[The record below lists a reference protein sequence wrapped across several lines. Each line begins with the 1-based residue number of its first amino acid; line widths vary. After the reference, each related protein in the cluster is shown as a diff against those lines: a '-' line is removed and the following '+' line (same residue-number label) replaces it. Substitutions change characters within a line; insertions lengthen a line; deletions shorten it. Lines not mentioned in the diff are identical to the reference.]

1 MSFLGDA
8 QEFPAIVLTELHIEM
23 LALNLQFF
31 RLDDVI
37 HFPGSADSTATDL
50 HNGSKILVFFIRP
63 RNGGVG
69 KLAILP
75 DSAGRLPGGAI
86 FAHPCACSA
95 RCPHGHRWSVGVGT
109 AVGVGVGV
117 GLPFTA
123 LRCPCNRW
131 GCDAVRSIYNLVR
144 VFERTR
150 SNMLRPIDPGSYQSP
165 EGQRPAAVTPPIEL
179 ERRAHDPYAA
189 FRFGGFSLFTAGN
202 LLSITGRL
210 MLAVAVEWELYAR
223 THSATA
229 LGLVGL
235 AIAVPVV
242 TLSLPAG
249 HLADRFSRR
258 RIILVAQIFSALAS
272 AALALVSWRHLSIPP
287 IAPLRAGNHALAAI
301 ATIFERHRPTF
312 HFDDASIPLIYLL
325 LFIGGAARTF
335 SWAARSSF
343 FPTLVSRDAFANA
356 VTWNNSVF
364 QIGSVVGPAISGLL
378 VAYLGFPFV
387 YMLDALCAFSF
398 FVLVLPIRRS
408 TQLRDQTETGTWKSL
423 MAGIRFVFSK
433 KVILATITLDLF
445 AVLLGGATALLPIFA
460 DQILHCGPIGLGW
473 MRAAPG
479 VGAFVMALVV
489 AHVPPIKRAGKT
501 LFWCVTGFGVV
512 TILFGLSKALW
523 LSLGLLFLIGAFDS
537 VSVIIRGSIV
547 QLVTPDEVRGRV
559 SSVNNI
565 FIGTSNEFGALE
577 SGLTAALFGPV
588 ISVVAGGIGTILVVL
603 GVAFHWPESRK
614 IGTLD
619 KTLR

>member
-1 MSFLGDA
+1 MLSIFACSRRLYRRRFGEWKKNPQFLSTFLGWA
-8 QEFPAIVLTELHIEM
+8 A
-23 LALNLQFF
+23 
-31 RLDDVI
+31 
-37 HFPGSADSTATDL
+37 
-50 HNGSKILVFFIRP
+50 
-63 RNGGVG
+63 
-69 KLAILP
+69 
-75 DSAGRLPGGAI
+75 
-86 FAHPCACSA
+86 
-95 RCPHGHRWSVGVGT
+95 
-109 AVGVGVGV
+109 
-117 GLPFTA
+117 LPFRGPKACLTFPLLA
-123 LRCPCNRW
+123 
-131 GCDAVRSIYNLVR
+131 GCYADHSIYNLVR

-150 SNMLRPIDPGSYQSP
+150 SSMPPPTDPRSYESP
-165 EGQRPAAVTPPIEL
+165 EGQRPAVTQPVEL

-189 FRFGGFSLFTAGN
+189 FRFGGFILFTAGN

-235 AIAVPVV
+235 VIAVPVV
-242 TLSLPAG
+242 ALSLPAG
-249 HLADRFSRR
+249 HLADRFSRKH
-258 RIILVAQIFSALAS
+258 IILVSQIFSALAS
-272 AALALVSWRHLSIPP
+272 LALALVSWKHLSIPP
-287 IAPLRAGNHALAAI
+287 IPVLREGNRALAAI
-301 ATIFERHRPTF
+301 ATIFERHHPAF

-325 LFIGGAARTF
+325 LFIGGIARTF

-364 QIGSVVGPAISGLL
+364 QIGSVVGPGVSGLL
-378 VAYLGFPFV
+378 VAQVGFPFV

-398 FVLVLPIRRS
+398 FLLVLPIRRG
-408 TQLRDQTETGTWKSL
+408 TQSRNQTEKGTWRSL
-423 MAGIRFVFSK
+423 VAGMRFVFSK

-473 MRAAPG
+473 MRAAPA
-479 VGAFVMALVV
+479 VGAFVMALLI
-489 AHVPPIKRAGKT
+489 AHLPPMKRAGKT
-501 LFWCVTGFGVV
+501 LLWCVTGFGIA
-512 TILFGLSKALW
+512 TILFGLSKAFW
-523 LSLGLLFLIGAFDS
+523 LSLGLLFFIGAFDS

-547 QLVTPDEVRGRV
+547 QLVTPDEMRGRV
-559 SSVNNI
+559 SAVNNI

-603 GVAFHWPESRK
+603 GVALGWPQTRK
-614 IGTLD
+614 IGALDQTLH
-619 KTLR
+619 